1 VALGPLELMVL
12 TFPEPKLA
20 DGVRSAFERVER
32 AGDVRI
38 ADALLVSK
46 DEAGAVSSAELADVA
61 ELRAVSALYHL
72 AERATAGLIDTEDVD
87 EVGGQLDP
95 NTTAVTLLVEHVWMR
110 ELSRAVTSAGG
121 VVVASVQVLA
131 PYAAEA
137 EQALAAESE
146 QS

>member
-1 VALGPLELMVL
+1 
-12 TFPEPKLA
+12 
-20 DGVRSAFERVER
+20 
-32 AGDVRI
+32 
-38 ADALLVSK
+38 
-46 DEAGAVSSAELADVA
+46 
-61 ELRAVSALYHL
+61 VSALYHL